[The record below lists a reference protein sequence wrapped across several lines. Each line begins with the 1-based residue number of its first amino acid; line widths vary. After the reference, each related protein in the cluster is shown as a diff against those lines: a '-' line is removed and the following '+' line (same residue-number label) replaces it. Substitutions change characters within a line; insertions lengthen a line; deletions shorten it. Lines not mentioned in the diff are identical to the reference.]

1 MKNLKE
7 KIFKILNKELFSK
20 INILDLSISLKE
32 LSLLLKS
39 NITMVEAIRLVALST
54 NSKKIKNIFLKIYD
68 DLLNGLDLYL
78 AFKERKVF
86 DNLFLSLVKSGEASE
101 KLSDVFLYLSNFYE
115 KKYKLKEKIVSIMIY
130 PMILLVVTTTVLVF
144 LLNNVIP
151 MFLEIF
157 TQSNIKLPPLTL
169 FLISFT
175 NFFKNNYLFMIL
187 GFLSFLIFIKL
198 IKKIYKVK
206 LFLGKMLFK
215 IPYFKVHYQNYIT
228 SIIAKNLTILLKGN
242 VDIIESLNI
251 IKNSVN
257 NVFIKE
263 YIQEVIFSVTKGNS
277 ISKSLDKKSIF
288 NFSFISMIL
297 IGEESENLVDIL
309 ESGSEYYEQKINYS
323 VEKILQ
329 YLGPILIII
338 ISIFISFV
346 VFSIAIPIFDLSNG
360 ITIN

>member
-7 KIFKILNKELFSK
+7 KIFKILNKELSNK

-39 NITMVEAIRLVALST
+39 NIPMVDAIELVSVSA
-54 NSKKIKNIFLKIYD
+54 NNKKLKNIFYKIYD
-68 DLLNGLDLYL
+68 DLLKGFDLYD

-86 DNLFLSLVKSGEASE
+86 DHLFLSLIKSGEISE
-101 KLSDVFLYLSNFYE
+101 NLSDVFLYLSNYYE
-115 KKYKLKEKIVSIMIY
+115 KKYKLREKIIRIMIY
-130 PMILLVVTTTVLVF
+130 PIILLFVTSFVLIF

-175 NFFKNNYLFMIL
+175 NFFKNN
-187 GFLSFLIFIKL
+187 FLYIFLAFFFFIIFFKIIKRN
-198 IKKIYKVK
+198 YKVRF
-206 LFLGKMLFK
+206 FLGKILFK
-215 IPYFKVHYQNYIT
+215 IPYFKKHYKNYIT

-242 VDIIESLNI
+242 VDIIESLII
-251 IKNSVN
+251 IKDSLN
-257 NVFIKE
+257 NLFIKE
-263 YIQEVIFSVTKGNS
+263 YIENVILSITKGNN
-277 ISKSLDKKSIF
+277 ISSSLSKKNIF
-288 NFSFISMIL
+288 DFSFISMIS
-297 IGEESENLVDIL
+297 IGEESENLAEIL

-329 YLGPILIII
+329 YLEPLLIII
-338 ISIFISFV
+338 ISIFIAFV

-360 ITIN
+360 ITIE